1 MDKWALHRE
10 ASLFVPWSIHSQ
22 GLLGEIIL
30 QKLQN
35 DQKCLQPLSGV
46 QSNPKGWL
54 RTGLLIPM
62 LVCALG
68 SSRSPGQQ
76 VQAHL
81 PWSGARATED
91 DAVEPQADF
100 RNTPL
105 PPPAQLLSL
114 TRRAST
120 GNLTSVL
127 RRWYL
132 SHTGISYTPP
142 LTDCISRGCWEL
154 PDQAAQDGESSGWH
168 P

>member
-1 MDKWALHRE
+1 MIRNAFSR
-10 ASLFVPWSIHSQ
+10 SR
-22 GLLGEIIL
+22 
-30 QKLQN
+30 
-35 DQKCLQPLSGV
+35 V

-54 RTGLLIPM
+54 RTGVLIPM

-68 SSRSPGQQ
+68 SSRSLGQQ

-81 PWSGARATED
+81 AEATLTGEMGL
-91 DAVEPQADF
+91 EPGQQKMTPQADF
-100 RNTPL
+100 RNTHL

-142 LTDCISRGCWEL
+142 LTDCISRGCWEF
-154 PDQAAQDGESSGWH
+154 PDQAAQDGESAGGH